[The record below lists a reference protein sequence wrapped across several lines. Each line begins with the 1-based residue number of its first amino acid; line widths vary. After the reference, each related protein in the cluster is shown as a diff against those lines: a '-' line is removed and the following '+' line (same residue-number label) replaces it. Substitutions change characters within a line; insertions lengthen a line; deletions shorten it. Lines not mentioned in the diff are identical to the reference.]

1 MHVAKTTSVALM
13 LFALSACVPP
23 PTIRDSQSAAIG
35 ISMGVTAPVPLFR
48 FRPDKVYFVTAER
61 KEDLYTQGRM
71 VESNYVKFNRA
82 YLLNAPPGYY
92 VAVAAHHKIESR
104 KTTYHYKTFFTQ
116 EVVERTA
123 VSVDPGAIAYMGDY
137 VVNQAGDL
145 TNPDEAQINFM
156 PLVDR
161 TALFRMGGT
170 KEAIMAEVAVGVAGG
185 GFLYSGL
192 LGEANRDRRA
202 EETFLEKAM
211 DDLRDGGWSGIVQ
224 QRIDALRLNQ

>member
-104 KTTYHYKTFFTQ
+104 KTTYHYKTFLP
-116 EVVERTA
+116 RKSS
-123 VSVDPGAIAYMGDY
+123 SV
-137 VVNQAGDL
+137 
-145 TNPDEAQINFM
+145 
-156 PLVDR
+156 
-161 TALFRMGGT
+161 
-170 KEAIMAEVAVGVAGG
+170 
-185 GFLYSGL
+185 
-192 LGEANRDRRA
+192 
-202 EETFLEKAM
+202 
-211 DDLRDGGWSGIVQ
+211 
-224 QRIDALRLNQ
+224 